1 MFHTLQHWNIY
12 QWSYVPPSVFEDF
25 HDFLPCFFGLGA
37 GLLTVTKT
45 VASWKSFQ
53 LWSSLAQT
61 TCNQRPPMGTV
72 VSWSLHIGGSH
83 NAFELPIS
91 DCTVHCAGP
100 FWSPKLSHSV
110 SAFAL
115 WVGLWFRYVWIR
127 ITHSTRLSNLQI
139 LELTIQCPHLSHEIS
154 DHLQLMTVKHLLH
167 ILPWPWVMGTYP
179 RSLSCQMSRA
189 HAAEALTW
197 HLPRVIPTWQWY
209 EVQHPQPSPLTVQCL
224 KCPFLHEALGGKQ
237 T

>member
-1 MFHTLQHWNIY
+1 MVLRASVRIWGLSWFLTLL
-12 QWSYVPPSVFEDF
+12 F
-25 HDFLPCFFGLGA
+25 CLGA

-72 VSWSLHIGGSH
+72 VSCVCVSLHIGDSH

-91 DCTVHCAGP
+91 DYTVHCAGP

-115 WVGLWFRYVWIR
+115 WVGLWFQYVSIR

-139 LELTIQCPHLSHEIS
+139 LELTMTMPAFVPRDFWPPSAHDCWTSPPHPSVASGDGNLS
-154 DHLQLMTVKHLLH
+154 TF
-167 ILPWPWVMGTYP
+167 P
-179 RSLSCQMSRA
+179 
-189 HAAEALTW
+189 
-197 HLPRVIPTWQWY
+197 
-209 EVQHPQPSPLTVQCL
+209 
-224 KCPFLHEALGGKQ
+224 
-237 T
+237 